1 MDDTVSHRDGT
12 GGDWRPGAPRA
23 PRGADLLDLT
33 AAQRAMWFAE
43 NLVDDHSVTVAHYL
57 DIVDDGRPFDRELF
71 RRGVLEAARDLQT
84 AYTRV
89 VEVDGTPRQYIDF
102 SVPFDVIDV
111 DLRTHPDPESAAAD
125 WMRADHQRSV
135 DLLAD
140 PVAVA
145 AFIRI
150 ADDRTY
156 WYMRG
161 HHIAF
166 DGYGALM
173 CLHEA
178 VARYNEHRA
187 PEPAA
192 EVAATVPPRTGRRPV
207 RRASIAEVV
216 ADDAAYRQSTRFEK
230 DREFWQERAA
240 GLPERVS
247 LAAHPATA
255 GVRNETVVSAGLL
268 GPELDEALRRCARDL
283 DASVAAIL
291 TAAFAAFLA
300 RMSGSDDIVLSLPV
314 TARTTARVRHSAGM
328 VSNMLPLRVDGI
340 SSATCAD
347 VVAAV
352 SAEITAGLR
361 HQRYRS
367 EDIRAAAGFGDAR
380 GTSFGPLVNL
390 LLFDKPI
397 VIDGARVRYH
407 MLSAGLVEDLVM
419 NVFAAGPEA
428 PLEVGL
434 HANPT
439 LYGSAELEA
448 HRGRL
453 LNVLTQFV
461 AHPNRPVTDLDLL
474 MAGESATLDH
484 LGSGGPA
491 VGVVGEHVLAAF
503 DRQVESTPDAA
514 AVTFGDTT
522 LTYREFARACDTF
535 ADRFTSLG
543 VRRGDRIVV
552 ALDRSIE
559 QVCAVYAAIGLGAAY
574 VPVDPAEPEER
585 RQAIIAAVE
594 PALVV
599 DAHFVAGLD
608 SPRRGPTARPHRE
621 TRVPADL
628 AAYVIFTSGST
639 GTPKGVEIGHRAIEQ
654 RLGWMQHGHPIAAG
668 DGVLYKTPATFD
680 VSVWELLWPLRVGA
694 RMVIAMPGGHRDP
707 AYLRDLI
714 ARSGVTVLHFVPSML
729 DAYLDVVLGPDPGGS
744 TTQSVD
750 DFGGTDTMAHERLSL
765 PDHVRWVFTS
775 GEALPARLAR
785 RVRST
790 TRAGLVN
797 LYGPTEAAI
806 DVTAQRVTTDGP
818 AVPIGHPV
826 PGTEVRVLDGR
837 LHPVPVG
844 VAGELY
850 LVGPQLASCYVGAPG
865 LTSGRFTADPRG
877 DMGARMYRTGD
888 LVRWTADGELEY
900 LGRTDQQ
907 IKIRGQR
914 VEPGEVEAVIA
925 AIPGVDAVAVV
936 ARRDLGPAPV
946 LVAYLR
952 ARRDGSVPESRADHD
967 AGDTRQLLDA
977 DAVRAHCRRRLPGH
991 MVPPGIVF
999 LDAFPTTRSGKLDT
1013 RALPVPVLGSAATSF
1028 RTPQTP
1034 VERAIVSLVE
1044 EALDREGVS
1053 VSDNLFALGA
1063 DSLLAARMVAR
1074 ARVDHGLGIALTD
1087 VFDAVDLADLASRA
1101 VVVPQS
1107 DPSAATRSQP
1117 PRPARIPLSQA
1128 QTRLWFINRMSPAES
1143 TYNMSGA
1150 LRLAH
1155 ALDADA
1161 MNRAVRDVVD
1171 RHEILRTVF
1180 PVVDGEPEQ
1189 RILDSRTAADLLAGG
1204 THVELVAGSAA
1215 SGTHVTVAGSA
1226 ASGTHVTDAGDDV
1239 DKAISAITDVGF
1251 DLAEEIPF
1259 RYRLLTGHPD
1269 GDIVVLVLHHIA
1281 ADGHSLRPLLRDLM
1295 TAYDSR
1301 RAGAEP
1307 DLAPLPMQYAD
1318 VAVERAETLGTPDAP
1333 SSVLVEG
1340 LEFWRGELRGA
1351 PDLLQLPTDR
1361 PRPRV
1366 MSSSGAHVDTVLGTG
1381 LTAGIRQLARSLAV
1395 TPFAV
1400 FQSAL
1405 AITLGRLAATD
1416 DVSIGTAVA
1425 GRDDPALADLV
1436 GMFVNTV
1443 VLRTTLQPGDTV
1455 VDFVT
1460 AAHRRCARAMSRA
1473 DVPFERV
1480 VDAVAPHRSPSH
1492 SPLFQVA
1499 LTVQPDQLAELARWA
1514 GSAEVLD
1521 ARVPSAKYD
1530 VTVSVTD
1537 RTDRYDVEF
1546 AYATDLFDDATVR
1559 DMARRLEFVLEQMV
1573 HEPSR
1578 SIGAIDLLR
1587 PDEMRTLA
1595 APAWGSRPEQTLATL
1610 LTRGLASA
1618 DPGAP
1623 ALLGESA
1630 VRWSEVTTTTNQIA
1644 RVLIERGIGP
1654 GDVVAVSI
1662 PRSPRSV
1669 LAVLGVAMSGA
1680 AFVMIDSRLP
1690 AARRSAMLAD
1700 SGAVLVI
1707 TADPVTT
1714 DGAGSSAT
1722 RSTVAQLVLD
1732 DLEVDLGIAGRP
1744 TNRVADAER
1753 VRPIAL
1759 DDAAYLQFT
1768 SGSTG
1773 RPKAVTVTNAGF
1785 AELVGEQQHR
1795 LGAGPDSRI
1804 LHVAAPGFDVAVW
1817 EIVFAV
1823 CSGAQL
1829 AISPP
1834 EVFAGPELATIIARH
1849 RVTHTIMTPTALA
1862 TLDPAAVPELSV
1874 VMVAGEA
1881 CPPELVARWH
1891 AAGRPLLNLY
1901 GPSETT
1907 IWATASAPLRPAEPV
1922 TIGGP
1927 IAGVGVRVLDA
1938 CLRPV
1943 PDGVLGEL
1951 YLSGRALGRG
1961 YHGRPGLTA
1970 GRFVADPFETGGRM
1984 YRTGDLVTRTPSG
1997 DIVYHGRND
2006 FQIKIRGMRVE
2017 PGEVDGVLASHPDV
2031 DIAVTVGTTTPAGDT
2046 VLVSYVT
2053 APADRVPAPE
2063 HILDHAAARLPS
2075 HLVPH
2080 TVVVLDELPMTRTGK
2095 VDRRALPAVEIS
2107 PAREYVGP
2115 RSRLEG
2121 VVAQIFADV
2130 LGLREVSVYDGFFEL
2145 GGSSLSA
2152 TKVAY
2157 RVEQHVGR
2165 RVPMSLLFENP
2176 TVADFVAAVAT
2187 ADRAVSGRML
2197 TPRERTHVVDLTG
2210 VQRGLW
2216 SINQTDP
2223 ASPAYNVGLTLEL
2236 DGRLDVP
2243 ALTGAV
2249 GDLVARHES
2258 LRTRY
2263 PLHDGTPVQLI
2274 IPAADAVHALRIPL
2288 VDLAGDRPDM
2298 PAEDRLGAEV
2308 AAVVGAGFDLTGPP
2322 AVRATILRVSPDRHV
2337 LVFVVHHI
2345 NADGGSLG
2353 PLARDLAEFY
2363 SARISGR
2370 AGSRS
2375 AVGQRVQFADYA
2387 IWHAERLQT
2396 TRPDGETERQRQLR
2410 YWGQRLDRAGEPAT
2424 IPTDRPRPVEPRHVG
2439 GVVDLDIPS
2448 STATMLRQMARVGNT
2463 TQFAV
2468 LHAAIA
2474 VLIGR
2479 LSGSDDI
2486 VIGTPF
2492 AGRDDPA
2499 LTDMVGM
2506 LATTVPL
2513 RTRLR
2518 LDEPFAEL
2526 LRRVHTD
2533 DFADLGHTDVSFDEI
2548 VDHLARTDRTS
2559 VRRGRR
2565 NPLFSVMLSYQNLE
2579 FPDIE
2584 LDGLHVRPR
2593 LPESFPAK
2601 VDLEVMLYP
2610 GDPDG
2615 VDRNGALGGQI
2626 AFDTDLFDPG
2636 TVALFAER
2644 FRNLLADIVS
2654 RPDTAIGDLAV
2665 WAEQNAPDV
2674 RGTDAVRPLHELVS
2688 EVAAVAPDT
2697 VIGVAGA
2704 PQVTFADLEATAV
2717 AMSMSIPDE
2726 DPAEALT
2733 IAVATLLADA
2743 DRSIDEVFES
2753 VRSAADAVV
2762 HGHTGAGSG
2771 AVQRNRVEPA

>member
-1 MDDTVSHRDGT
+1 
-12 GGDWRPGAPRA
+12 
-23 PRGADLLDLT
+23 
-33 AAQRAMWFAE
+33 MWFAE

-57 DIVDDGRPFDRELF
+57 DIIDDGRPFDRELF

-89 VEVDGTPRQYIDF
+89 TEVDGTPQQYIDY

-111 DLRTHPDPESAAAD
+111 DLRAEPDPEAAAEE
-125 WMRADHQRSV
+125 WMRTDHQRSV

-145 AFIRI
+145 AFIRVT
-150 ADDRTY
+150 DDRTY

-178 VARYNEHRA
+178 VERYNQHREPGGGADPTASA
-187 PEPAA
+187 PA
-192 EVAATVPPRTGRRPV
+192 RIGHRPV
-207 RRASIAEVV
+207 RRAGIAEVV

-230 DREFWQERAA
+230 DRKFWSERAA

-247 LAAHPATA
+247 LAAHPATT

-268 GPELDEALRRCARDL
+268 GPELDDALRRCARDL

-300 RMSGSDDIVLSLPV
+300 RMSGNDDIVLSLPV
-314 TARTTARVRHSAGM
+314 TARTTARIRHSAGM
-328 VSNMLPLRVDGI
+328 VSNMLPLRVNGI
-340 SSATCAD
+340 ATATCAD

-352 SAEITAGLR
+352 TAEITAGLR

-367 EDIRAAAGFGDAR
+367 EDIRAAAGFGDTL

-407 MLSAGLVEDLVM
+407 MLSAGMVEDLVM
-419 NVFAAGPEA
+419 NVFAAGPDA

-434 HANPT
+434 HANPN
-439 LYGSAELEA
+439 LYEPAELDM
-448 HRGRL
+448 HRRRL
-453 LNVLTQFV
+453 LHLLMQFV
-461 AHPNRPVTDLDLL
+461 TEPRRPVADLELL
-474 MAGESATLDH
+474 MAGESATVDR

-491 VGVVGEHVLAAF
+491 IVVGDEHVLAAF
-503 DRQVESTPDAA
+503 DRQVDSTPDAP

-522 LTYREFARACDTF
+522 LTYREFERACAEF
-535 ADRFTSLG
+535 ADRFAERG
-543 VRRGDRIVV
+543 VRRGDRVVV

-559 QVCAVYAAIGLGAAY
+559 QVCAVYAAISLGAAY
-574 VPVDPAEPEER
+574 VPLDPAEPEER
-585 RQAIIAAVE
+585 RRAITAAVG
-594 PALVV
+594 PSLIV
-599 DAHFVAGLD
+599 DAQFVADVGVGPGHESPRSRRRD
-608 SPRRGPTARPHRE
+608 SPRPDGPTPAHRD
-621 TRVPADL
+621 RRAPAGL
-628 AAYVIFTSGST
+628 PAYVIFTSGST
-639 GTPKGVEIGHRAIEQ
+639 GVPKGVEIDHRAIGQ
-654 RLGWMQHGHPIAAG
+654 RLAWMQHDHPIASG
-668 DGVLYKTPATFD
+668 DAVLYKTPATFD

-694 RMVIAMPGGHRDP
+694 RMVIAAPGGHRDP

-729 DAYLDVVLGPDPGGS
+729 DAYLDVALGPEPEDRQAAGDPGPRDAAPY
-744 TTQSVD
+744 QRV
-750 DFGGTDTMAHERLSL
+750 SL
-765 PDHVRWVFTS
+765 PDQVRWLFTS
-775 GEALPARLAR
+775 GEALPARLALR
-785 RVRST
+785 ARST
-790 TRAGLVN
+790 SRAGLVN

-806 DVTAQRVTTDGP
+806 DVTAQRITTDR
-818 AVPIGHPV
+818 AVVPIGRPV
-826 PGTEVRVLDGR
+826 PGTVVRVLDAR
-837 LHPVPVG
+837 LRPVPVG
-844 VAGELY
+844 VAGELH
-850 LVGPQLASCYVGAPG
+850 LVGAQLANCYVGAPG
-865 LTSGRFTADPRG
+865 QTAARFVADPQG
-877 DMGARMYRTGD
+877 TAGARMYRTGD
-888 LVRWTADGELEY
+888 LVRWTGDGELEY
-900 LGRTDQQ
+900 LGRTDHQ
-907 IKIRGQR
+907 IKIRGRR

-925 AIPGVDAVAVV
+925 TVPGVDAVAVV
-936 ARRDLGPAPV
+936 ARHDLGPAPV
-946 LVAYLR
+946 LVAYVR
-952 ARRDGSVPESRADHD
+952 ARREVLSGTV
-967 AGDTRQLLDA
+967 GGVLDA
-977 DAVRAHCRRRLPGH
+977 EAVRAHCRGRLPGH
-991 MVPPGIVF
+991 MVPLGVVL
-999 LDAFPTTRSGKLDT
+999 LDSFPTTKSGKLDQ
-1013 RALPVPVLGSAATSF
+1013 RALPVPVLGSGATGF
-1028 RTPQTP
+1028 RPPHTPA
-1034 VERAIVSLVE
+1034 ERALVGLVE
-1044 EALDREGVS
+1044 EALGRGGVS
-1053 VSDNLFALGA
+1053 VSDNLFALGS
-1063 DSLLAARMVAR
+1063 DSLLAARMVSR

-1087 VFDAVDLADLASRA
+1087 VFEAVDLADLASRA
-1101 VVVPQS
+1101 VVIS
-1107 DPSAATRSQP
+1107 DFDQAAPRETRSM

-1150 LRLAH
+1150 LRLTDPVDTA
-1155 ALDADA
+1155 ALH
-1161 MNRAVRDVVD
+1161 RAVLDVVD

-1189 RILDSRTAADLLAGG
+1189 RILDPQVAADRLG
-1204 THVELVAGSAA
+1204 
-1215 SGTHVTVAGSA
+1215 VTVAGSA
-1226 ASGTHVTDAGDDV
+1226 ASGTGVTVAGSAASGTGVTVAGSGASGTGVTVAGSGASGTDLAA
-1239 DKAISAITDVGF
+1239 AISAVTEVGF

-1259 RYRLLTGHPD
+1259 RYRVVTGHPD
-1269 GDIVVLVLHHIA
+1269 GDVIVLVVHHIA

-1301 RAGAEP
+1301 RTGEVP
-1307 DLAPLPMQYAD
+1307 DFAPLPLQYAD
-1318 VAVERAETLGTPDAP
+1318 VAVERAETLGTPESP
-1333 SSVLVEG
+1333 SPALIEG
-1340 LEFWRGELRGA
+1340 LEFWRTELRGA

-1366 MSSSGAHVDTVLGTG
+1366 MSSSGAHVDTVLGPE
-1381 LTAGIRQLARSLAV
+1381 LTAGIRQLARSLSA

-1425 GRDDPALADLV
+1425 GRDDPAVADLV

-1443 VLRTTLQPGDTV
+1443 VLRTTVNPADTV
-1455 VDFVT
+1455 AEFVT
-1460 AAHRRCARAMSRA
+1460 AAHRRCARAMSCA

-1480 VDAVAPHRSPSH
+1480 VDAVAPHRSPAH

-1499 LTVQPDQLAELARWA
+1499 LTVQPDQLAELAHWT
-1514 GSAEVLD
+1514 GSAAILD

-1537 RTDRYDVEF
+1537 HADRYDIEI
-1546 AYATDLFDDATVR
+1546 AYATDLFDAATVR
-1559 DMARRLEFVLEQMV
+1559 EMAARLEFVLAQMV
-1573 HEPSR
+1573 GQSSR
-1578 SIGAIDLLR
+1578 TIGSIDLLR
-1587 PDEMRTLA
+1587 PNETRPLTS
-1595 APAWGSRPEQTLATL
+1595 PARGARPEQTLAGL
-1610 LTRGLASA
+1610 LARGLARA

-1623 ALLGESA
+1623 ALIGDSVL
-1630 VRWSEVTTTTNQIA
+1630 RWSEIATTTHQLA
-1644 RVLIERGIGP
+1644 RVLITRGIGP
-1654 GDVVAVSI
+1654 GDVVALSI
-1662 PRSPRSV
+1662 PRSTRSV

-1690 AARRSAMLAD
+1690 VARRATMLAD
-1700 SGAVLVI
+1700 SGAVLLI
-1707 TADPVTT
+1707 TAQAPDGDDGGPP
-1714 DGAGSSAT
+1714 GAGAST
-1722 RSTVAQLVLD
+1722 IPSTVARLVLD

-1744 TNRVADAER
+1744 TYPVADAER
-1753 VRPIAL
+1753 VRPISL
-1759 DDAAYLQFT
+1759 DDVAYLQFT

-1773 RPKAVTVTNAGF
+1773 RPKAATLTHAGF
-1785 AELVGEQQHR
+1785 AELVAEQQDR
-1795 LGAGPDSRI
+1795 LGATPDARI
-1804 LHVAAPGFDVAVW
+1804 LHVAASGFDVAVW

-1829 AISPP
+1829 VISPP
-1834 EVFAGPELATIIARH
+1834 DVFAGPELENVIARH

-1862 TLDPAAVPELSV
+1862 TLDPAAVPELAV

-1881 CPPELVARWH
+1881 CPPELVSRWH

-1907 IWATASAPLRPAEPV
+1907 IWATVSEPMRPAEPV

-1927 IAGVGVRVLDA
+1927 ISGVGVKVLDA

-1943 PDGVLGEL
+1943 PNGVLGEL

-1961 YHGRPGLTA
+1961 YHARPGLTA
-1970 GRFVADPFETGGRM
+1970 ARFVADPFDEGGRM

-2017 PGEVDGVLASHPDV
+2017 PGEVDGVLASHLDV
-2031 DIAVTVGTTTPAGDT
+2031 ETAVTVGTSTPAGET

-2053 APADRVPAPE
+2053 APPDRLPAPE
-2063 HILDHAAARLPS
+2063 HILDHAAARLPA

-2107 PAREYVGP
+2107 PAREYVAP

-2130 LGLREVSVYDGFFEL
+2130 LGVREVSVHDGFFEL

-2157 RVEQHVGR
+2157 RVEQHIGR
-2165 RVPMSLLFENP
+2165 RVPMSALFENP

-2187 ADRAVSGRML
+2187 ADRAAGRML
-2197 TPRERTHVVDLTG
+2197 TPRDRTHVVDLTG

-2216 SINQTDP
+2216 SINQIDP

-2263 PLHDGTPVQLI
+2263 PLHDGAPVQLI

-2288 VDLAGDRPDM
+2288 VDLAGDRLDSTDG
-2298 PAEDRLGAEV
+2298 DRVGAEV
-2308 AAVVGAGFDLTGPP
+2308 AAVVDAGFDLTGPP
-2322 AVRATILRVSPDRHV
+2322 AVRATILRLSADRHV

-2345 NADGGSLG
+2345 NADGGSLA

-2363 SARISGR
+2363 ATRISGR
-2370 AGSRS
+2370 SGSGS
-2375 AVGQRVQFADYA
+2375 VVGQRVQFADYA

-2396 TRPDGETERQRQLR
+2396 VRPDGMTERQRQLE
-2410 YWGQRLDRAGEPAT
+2410 YWGRRLDRVGEPAT
-2424 IPTDRPRPVEPRHVG
+2424 VPTDRPRPVEPRHVG

-2468 LHAAIA
+2468 LHAALA

-2518 LDEPFAEL
+2518 LDEPFADL

-2548 VDHLARTDRTS
+2548 VDHLARADRGA

-2565 NPLFSVMLSYQNLE
+2565 NPLFSVMIAYQNLE
-2579 FPDIE
+2579 FPDVE

-2593 LPESFPAK
+2593 LPTSFPAK

-2644 FRNLLADIVS
+2644 YRTLLTDIVS
-2654 RPDTAIGDLAV
+2654 RPDIAVGDLALWEEATPGV
-2665 WAEQNAPDV
+2665 GE
-2674 RGTDAVRPLHELVS
+2674 TEDARPLHEIVS

-2717 AMSMSIPDE
+2717 AMSISVPDD

-2743 DRSIDEVFES
+2743 DRSIDDVFES
-2753 VRSAADAVV
+2753 VRTAADAVLRRDAD
-2762 HGHTGAGSG
+2762 AGSG
-2771 AVQRNRVEPA
+2771 AVPRNRVGPA

>member
-1 MDDTVSHRDGT
+1 M
-12 GGDWRPGAPRA
+12 
-23 PRGADLLDLT
+23 T

-89 VEVDGTPRQYIDF
+89 IEVDGTPQQYIDF
-102 SVPFDVIDV
+102 SVPFDVVDV
-111 DLRTHPDPESAAAD
+111 DLRSDPDPEAAAED
-125 WMRADHQRSV
+125 WMRADHQRTV

-178 VARYNEHRA
+178 VARYNRHR
-187 PEPAA
+187 EPGGDDPGNMASSG
-192 EVAATVPPRTGRRPV
+192 TGRRPV
-207 RRASIAEVV
+207 RRASVAEVV
-216 ADDAAYRQSTRFEK
+216 ADDAAYRESTRFEK
-230 DREFWQERAA
+230 DREFWRERAA
-240 GLPERVS
+240 GLPERVT
-247 LAAHPATA
+247 LAAHPATT
-255 GVRNETVVSAGLL
+255 GVCNETIVSAGML

-314 TARTTARVRHSAGM
+314 TARTTARIRHSAGM

-340 SSATCAD
+340 ASATCAD
-347 VVAAV
+347 VVSAV
-352 SAEITAGLR
+352 TAEITAGLR

-367 EDIRAAAGFGDAR
+367 EDIRAAAGFGDTL
-380 GTSFGPLVNL
+380 GTTFGPLVNL

-407 MLSAGLVEDLVM
+407 MLSAGMVEDLVM
-419 NVFAAGPEA
+419 NVFAAGPDA

-434 HANPT
+434 HANPA
-439 LYGSAELEA
+439 LYESAELNL
-448 HRGRL
+448 HRERL
-453 LNVLTQFV
+453 LNLLTQFV
-461 AHPNRPVTDLDLL
+461 AGPNRPVADLDLL
-474 MAGESATLDH
+474 MVGESATLDD

-491 VGVVGEHVLAAF
+491 VGVDGEHVLAAF
-503 DRQVESTPDAA
+503 DRQVDSTPDAP

-522 LTYREFARACDTF
+522 LTYREFAWASARF
-535 ADRFTSLG
+535 ADRFASLG
-543 VRRGDRIVV
+543 VRRGDRVVV

-574 VPVDPAEPEER
+574 VPVDSAEPEER
-585 RQAIIAAVE
+585 RRAITAAVD
-594 PALVV
+594 PGLVV
-599 DAHFVAGLD
+599 DAQFVADLHAD
-608 SPRRGPTARPHRE
+608 LVSPDPVPAAPPHRD
-621 TRVPADL
+621 RQAPAGL

-639 GTPKGVEIGHRAIEQ
+639 GTPKGVEVGHRAIEQ
-654 RLGWMQHGHPIAAG
+654 RLAWMQHDHPITAG
-668 DGVLYKTPATFD
+668 DAVLYKTPATFD

-694 RMVIAMPGGHRDP
+694 RMVIAAPGGHRDP
-707 AYLRDLI
+707 DYLRDLI
-714 ARSGVTVLHFVPSML
+714 ERSRVTVLHFVPSML
-729 DAYLDVVLGPDPGGS
+729 DAYLDVVLGRDPAGPEADGRRVIGDS
-744 TTQSVD
+744 GPRD
-750 DFGGTDTMAHERLSL
+750 AAHERISL
-765 PDHVRWVFTS
+765 PDHVRWLFTS
-775 GEALPARLAR
+775 GEALPARLAQ

-790 TRAGLVN
+790 SRAGLVN

-806 DVTAQRVTTDGP
+806 DVTAQRITTDGVV
-818 AVPIGHPV
+818 VPIGRPV
-826 PGTEVRVLDGR
+826 PGTVVRVLDGR
-837 LHPVPVG
+837 LRPVPVG
-844 VAGELY
+844 VAGELH
-850 LVGPQLASCYVGAPG
+850 LVGDQLANCYVGAPG
-865 LTSGRFTADPRG
+865 QTSTRFVADPQG
-877 DMGARMYRTGD
+877 LGGARMYRTGD
-888 LVRWTADGELEY
+888 LVRWTGDGELEY

-946 LVAYLR
+946 LVAYIR
-952 ARRDGSVPESRADHD
+952 ARGNQLKGNDSHAANGLGDICGVVD
-967 AGDTRQLLDA
+967 AEV
-977 DAVRAHCRRRLPGH
+977 VRAHCRRRLPGH
-991 MVPPGIVF
+991 MVPHGVVV
-999 LDAFPTTRSGKLDT
+999 LDSFPTTRSGKLDQ
-1013 RALPVPVLGSAATSF
+1013 RALPAPELGSVATSF
-1028 RTPQTP
+1028 RPPHTPA
-1034 VERAIVSLVE
+1034 ERAIVALVE
-1044 EALDREGVS
+1044 EGLDRDGVS
-1053 VSDNLFALGA
+1053 VSDNLFALGS
-1063 DSLLAARMVAR
+1063 DSLLAARMVSR

-1087 VFDAVDLADLASRA
+1087 VFEAVDLADLASRA
-1101 VVVPQS
+1101 VAIPESGQATS
-1107 DPSAATRSQP
+1107 RPSRP
-1117 PRPARIPLSQA
+1117 LRPARIPLSQA
-1128 QTRLWFINRMSPAES
+1128 QTRLWFINRMSPADS

-1150 LRLAH
+1150 LRLTH
-1155 ALDADA
+1155 PVDADVLH
-1161 MNRAVRDVVD
+1161 RAVLDVVN

-1189 RILDSRTAADLLAGG
+1189 LILDPKVAADLL
-1204 THVELVAGSAA
+1204 GSGA
-1215 SGTHVTVAGSA
+1215 SGTGVDGRDLA
-1226 ASGTHVTDAGDDV
+1226 A
-1239 DKAISAITDVGF
+1239 AISAITDVGF
-1251 DLAEEIPF
+1251 DLAEQIPF
-1259 RYRLLTGHPD
+1259 RYRLVTGHPD
-1269 GDIVVLVLHHIA
+1269 GDVIVLVLHHIA
-1281 ADGHSLRPLLRDLM
+1281 ADGQSLRPLLRDLM
-1295 TAYDSR
+1295 TAYDCR
-1301 RAGAEP
+1301 RAGEEP
-1307 DLAPLPMQYAD
+1307 DFPPLPMQYAD
-1318 VAVERAETLGTPDAP
+1318 IAVERAETLGTPESP
-1333 SSVLVEG
+1333 SPFLVEG
-1340 LEFWRGELRGA
+1340 LEFWRAELRGA

-1366 MSSSGAHVDTVLGTG
+1366 MSSGGAHVDIVLGPD
-1381 LTAGIRQLARSLAV
+1381 LTAGIRRLAMSLSA

-1425 GRDDPALADLV
+1425 GRDDPEVADLV

-1443 VLRTTLQPGDTV
+1443 VLRTTLHPGDTV
-1455 VDFVT
+1455 AEFVT
-1460 AAHRRCARAMSRA
+1460 AAHRRCARAMSCA

-1480 VDAVAPHRSPSH
+1480 VDAVAPHRSPAH

-1499 LTVQPDQLAELARWA
+1499 LTVQPDQLAELARWT

-1537 RTDRYDVEF
+1537 HTDRYDVEF
-1546 AYATDLFDDATVR
+1546 AYATDLFDATTVR
-1559 DMARRLEFVLEQMV
+1559 EMAGRLEFVLQQMV
-1573 HEPSR
+1573 RGSSR
-1578 SIGAIDLLR
+1578 TIGSIDLLR
-1587 PDEMRTLA
+1587 PDETRRLA
-1595 APAWGSRPEQTLATL
+1595 SPARGARAEQTLAGL
-1610 LTRGLASA
+1610 LARGLARA

-1623 ALLGESA
+1623 ALVGDGAL
-1630 VRWSEVTTTTNQIA
+1630 RWSEVATTTHQIA

-1662 PRSPRSV
+1662 PRSHRSV
-1669 LAVLGVAMSGA
+1669 LAVLGVAASGA
-1680 AFVMIDSRLP
+1680 AFVMIDPRLP
-1690 AARRSAMLAD
+1690 VARRAAMLAD
-1700 SGAVLVI
+1700 SGAVLLI
-1707 TADPVTT
+1707 TT
-1714 DGAGSSAT
+1714 DSAATDEGITPGSGSLET

-1744 TNRVADAER
+1744 THPVADAER
-1753 VRPIAL
+1753 VRPISL
-1759 DDAAYLQFT
+1759 DDVAYLQFT

-1773 RPKAVTVTNAGF
+1773 RPKAATLTHAGF
-1785 AELVGEQQHR
+1785 AELVAEQQHR
-1795 LGAGPDSRI
+1795 LGAAPDSRI

-1829 AISPP
+1829 VISPP
-1834 EVFAGPELATIIARH
+1834 DVFAGPELENVIARH

-1881 CPPELVARWH
+1881 CPPELVAKWDS
-1891 AAGRPLLNLY
+1891 AGRPLLNLY

-1927 IAGVGVRVLDA
+1927 ISGVGVKILDGG
-1938 CLRPV
+1938 LRPV

-1970 GRFVADPFETGGRM
+1970 ARFVADPFDVGGRM

-2031 DIAVTVGTTTPAGDT
+2031 ESAVTVGTSTPAGET

-2053 APADRVPAPE
+2053 APADRMPAPE
-2063 HILDHAAARLPS
+2063 HILDHAAARLPA

-2107 PAREYVGP
+2107 PAREYVAP

-2130 LGLREVSVYDGFFEL
+2130 LGVRQVSVHDGFFEL

-2157 RVEQHVGR
+2157 RVEQHIGR

-2187 ADRAVSGRML
+2187 ADQAVAGRML

-2223 ASPAYNVGLTLEL
+2223 TSPAYNVGLTLEL

-2263 PLHDGTPVQLI
+2263 PLHDGAPVQLI

-2288 VDLAGDRPDM
+2288 VDLAGDRL
-2298 PAEDRLGAEV
+2298 ETTSGDRVAAEV
-2308 AAVVGAGFDLTGPP
+2308 AGVVDAGFDLTGPP
-2322 AVRATILRVSPDRHV
+2322 AVRATILRLSADRHV

-2363 SARISGR
+2363 AARI
-2370 AGSRS
+2370 AGKPGPRS
-2375 AVGQRVQFADYA
+2375 AAGQRVQFADYA

-2396 TRPDGETERQRQLR
+2396 TRPDGVTERQRQLE
-2410 YWGQRLDRAGEPAT
+2410 YWGRRLDRVGEPAT
-2424 IPTDRPRPVEPRHVG
+2424 IPTDRPRPVEPRHLG
-2439 GVVDLDIPS
+2439 GVVDLHIPS
-2448 STATMLRQMARVGNT
+2448 STATMIRQMARVGNT

-2468 LHAAIA
+2468 LHAALA

-2479 LSGSDDI
+2479 LAGSDDI

-2513 RTRLR
+2513 RTQLR
-2518 LDEPFAEL
+2518 LDEPFADL

-2548 VDHLARTDRTS
+2548 VDHLARADRGS

-2565 NPLFSVMLSYQNLE
+2565 NPLFSVMIAYQNLE
-2579 FPDIE
+2579 FPDVE

-2593 LPESFPAK
+2593 LPSSFPAK

-2626 AFDTDLFDPG
+2626 AFDTDLFDPD
-2636 TVALFAER
+2636 TVALFADR
-2644 FRNLLADIVS
+2644 YRNLLADIVT
-2654 RPDTAIGDLAV
+2654 RPDTAVGDLAL
-2665 WAEQNAPDV
+2665 WEEGTAADH
-2674 RGTDAVRPLHELVS
+2674 RGTEDARPLHEIVS
-2688 EVAAVAPDT
+2688 AVAAVAPDT

-2704 PQVTFADLEATAV
+2704 PTVTFADLEATAV
-2717 AMSMSIPDE
+2717 AMSISVPDD

-2743 DRSIDEVFES
+2743 DRSIDDVFKS
-2753 VRSAADAVV
+2753 VRTAAEAVL
-2762 HGHTGAGSG
+2762 HLDTDSGTGA
-2771 AVQRNRVEPA
+2771 VPRNRVGPA

>member
-1 MDDTVSHRDGT
+1 
-12 GGDWRPGAPRA
+12 
-23 PRGADLLDLT
+23 
-33 AAQRAMWFAE
+33 MWFAE

-71 RRGVLEAARDLQT
+71 RRGVLDAARDLQT

-89 VEVDGTPRQYIDF
+89 TEVDGTPQQYIDY
-102 SVPFDVIDV
+102 SVPFDVVDV
-111 DLRTHPDPESAAAD
+111 DLRAEPDPEAAAEV

-178 VARYNEHRA
+178 VARYNSHRQA
-187 PEPAA
+187 GAEADPAEPAPSRA
-192 EVAATVPPRTGRRPV
+192 GHRPV
-207 RRASIAEVV
+207 RRASVAEVV

-230 DREFWQERAA
+230 DREFWSERAA

-247 LAAHPATA
+247 LAAHRATT
-255 GVRNETVVSAGLL
+255 GVRNETVVSAGLI
-268 GPELDEALRRCARDL
+268 GPELDDALRRCARDL

-291 TAAFAAFLA
+291 TAALAAFLA

-314 TARTTARVRHSAGM
+314 TARTTARIRHSAGM
-328 VSNMLPLRVDGI
+328 VSNMLPLRVNGI
-340 SSATCAD
+340 ATATCAD
-347 VVAAV
+347 VVSAV
-352 SAEITAGLR
+352 TAEITAGLR

-367 EDIRAAAGFGDAR
+367 EDIRAAAGFGDTL

-407 MLSAGLVEDLVM
+407 MLSAGMVEDLVM
-419 NVFAAGPEA
+419 NVFAAGPDA

-439 LYGSAELEA
+439 LYEQAELDM
-448 HRGRL
+448 HRRRL
-453 LNVLTQFV
+453 LSLLTQFV
-461 AHPNRPVTDLDLL
+461 AEPRRPVADLELL
-474 MAGESATLDH
+474 VAGESATVDR

-491 VGVVGEHVLAAF
+491 VPVGDEHILAAF
-503 DRQVESTPDAA
+503 DRQVDSTPDAP

-522 LTYREFARACDTF
+522 LTYREFERACGTF
-535 ADRFTSLG
+535 ADRLASLG
-543 VRRGDRIVV
+543 VRRGDRVVV

-585 RQAIIAAVE
+585 RRAITAAVG
-594 PALVV
+594 PSVVV
-599 DAHFVAGLD
+599 DAQFVADLGVDPGPD
-608 SPRRGPTARPHRE
+608 SSRSRRRDGARPGPPTPVHRD
-621 TRVPADL
+621 RRAPAGL

-639 GTPKGVEIGHRAIEQ
+639 GIPKGVEIDHRAIVQ
-654 RLGWMQHGHPIAAG
+654 RLAWMQHDHPIAAA
-668 DGVLYKTPATFD
+668 DAVLYKTPATFD

-694 RMVIAMPGGHRDP
+694 RMVIAEPGGHRDP

-714 ARSGVTVLHFVPSML
+714 ARSGVTVVHFVPSML
-729 DAYLDVVLGPDPGGS
+729 DAYLDVVLGPETEGRQVAGGPDP
-744 TTQSVD
+744 D
-750 DFGGTDTMAHERLSL
+750 DAAAYDRVSL
-765 PDHVRWVFTS
+765 PDQVRWLFTS
-775 GEALPARLAR
+775 GEALPARLAHR
-785 RVRST
+785 ARST
-790 TRAGLVN
+790 SRAGLVN

-806 DVTAQRVTTDGP
+806 DVTAQRITTDR
-818 AVPIGHPV
+818 AVVPIGRPV
-826 PGTEVRVLDGR
+826 PGTVVRVLDAR
-837 LHPVPVG
+837 LRPVPVG
-844 VAGELY
+844 VVGELH
-850 LVGPQLASCYVGAPG
+850 LVGAQLANCYVGAPG
-865 LTSGRFTADPRG
+865 QTSARFVADPQG
-877 DMGARMYRTGD
+877 AAGARMYRTGD
-888 LVRWTADGELEY
+888 LVRWTGDGELEY

-907 IKIRGQR
+907 IKIRGRR
-914 VEPGEVEAVIA
+914 VEPGEVEVVIA
-925 AIPGVDAVAVV
+925 ALPGVDAVAVV
-936 ARRDLGPAPV
+936 ARHDLGPAPV
-946 LVAYLR
+946 LVAYVR
-952 ARRDGSVPESRADHD
+952 ARREEST
-967 AGDTRQLLDA
+967 GPVGGLLDA
-977 DAVRAHCRRRLPGH
+977 EAVRAHCRRRLPGH
-991 MVPPGIVF
+991 MVPLGVVL
-999 LDAFPTTRSGKLDT
+999 LDSFPTTRSGKLDQ
-1013 RALPVPVLGSAATSF
+1013 RALPAPVLGFGATDF
-1028 RTPQTP
+1028 RPPHTPA
-1034 VERAIVSLVE
+1034 ERALVALVE
-1044 EALDREGVS
+1044 EALDRDGVS
-1053 VSDNLFALGA
+1053 VSDNLFALGS

-1087 VFDAVDLADLASRA
+1087 VFEAVDLADLASRA
-1101 VVVPQS
+1101 VVIPDS
-1107 DPSAATRSQP
+1107 DQAARGPSRL
-1117 PRPARIPLSQA
+1117 PRPTRIPLSQA

-1150 LRLAH
+1150 LRLTHPVDTAVLH
-1155 ALDADA
+1155 
-1161 MNRAVRDVVD
+1161 RAVVDVVH

-1189 RILDSRTAADLLAGG
+1189 RILDAQVAADLLEA
-1204 THVELVAGSAA
+1204 VAGSGA
-1215 SGTHVTVAGSA
+1215 SGTDVAVAGSG
-1226 ASGTHVTDAGDDV
+1226 ASGTDMAVAGSGASGTDLAA
-1239 DKAISAITDVGF
+1239 AISAVTDVGF

-1259 RYRLLTGHPD
+1259 RYRVVTGHPD
-1269 GDIVVLVLHHIA
+1269 GDVIVLVVHHIA

-1307 DLAPLPMQYAD
+1307 DFAPLPMQYAD
-1318 VAVERAETLGTPDAP
+1318 VAVERAETLGTPESP
-1333 SSVLVEG
+1333 SSFLVEG
-1340 LEFWRGELRGA
+1340 LEFWRTELSGA

-1366 MSSSGAHVDTVLGTG
+1366 MSSSGAHVDTVLGPE
-1381 LTAGIRQLARSLAV
+1381 LTDGIRQLARSLSA

-1405 AITLGRLAATD
+1405 VITLGRLAATD

-1425 GRDDPALADLV
+1425 GRDDPAVADLV

-1443 VLRTTLQPGDTV
+1443 VLRTTLDPADTV
-1455 VDFVT
+1455 AEFVT
-1460 AAHRRCARAMSRA
+1460 AAHRRCARAMSCA

-1480 VDAVAPHRSPSH
+1480 VDAVAPHRSPAH

-1499 LTVQPDQLAELARWA
+1499 LTVQPDQLAELAHWT
-1514 GSAEVLD
+1514 GSAAILD

-1537 RTDRYDVEF
+1537 HTDRYDIEF
-1546 AYATDLFDDATVR
+1546 AYATDLFDAATVR
-1559 DMARRLEFVLEQMV
+1559 EMAARLEFVLAQMV
-1573 HEPSR
+1573 RQSSR
-1578 SIGAIDLLR
+1578 TIGSIDLLR
-1587 PDEMRTLA
+1587 PDEARVLA
-1595 APAWGSRPEQTLATL
+1595 SPARGARPEQTLAGL
-1610 LTRGLASA
+1610 LARGLARA

-1623 ALLGESA
+1623 ALVGDSIL
-1630 VRWSEVTTTTNQIA
+1630 RWSEVATTTHQLA
-1644 RVLIERGIGP
+1644 RVVIERGIGP

-1690 AARRSAMLAD
+1690 VARRAAMLAD
-1700 SGAVLVI
+1700 SGAVLLI
-1707 TADPVTT
+1707 TAETPAGDGDGAP
-1714 DGAGSSAT
+1714 GAGSS
-1722 RSTVAQLVLD
+1722 SIPPTVARLVLD

-1744 TNRVADAER
+1744 TYPVADAER
-1753 VRPIAL
+1753 VRPISL
-1759 DDAAYLQFT
+1759 DDVAYLQFT

-1773 RPKAVTVTNAGF
+1773 RPKAATLTHAGF
-1785 AELVGEQQHR
+1785 AELVAEQQQR
-1795 LGAGPDSRI
+1795 LGAAPDARI

-1829 AISPP
+1829 VISPP
-1834 EVFAGPELATIIARH
+1834 DVFAGPELENVIAGH

-1862 TLDPAAVPELSV
+1862 TLDPAAVPELAV

-1881 CPPELVARWH
+1881 CPPELVTRWH
-1891 AAGRPLLNLY
+1891 TAGRPLLNLY

-1907 IWATASAPLRPAEPV
+1907 IWATVSAPLRPAEPV

-1927 IAGVGVRVLDA
+1927 ISGVGVKVLDA

-1943 PDGVLGEL
+1943 PNGVLGEL

-1970 GRFVADPFETGGRM
+1970 ARFVADPFDAGGRM

-2031 DIAVTVGTTTPAGDT
+2031 ETAVTVGTSTPAGET

-2053 APADRVPAPE
+2053 APPDRLPAPE
-2063 HILDHAAARLPS
+2063 HILDHAAARLPA

-2080 TVVVLDELPMTRTGK
+2080 TVVVLDGLPMTRTGK

-2107 PAREYVGP
+2107 PAREYVAP

-2130 LGLREVSVYDGFFEL
+2130 LGVREVSVHDGFFEL

-2157 RVEQHVGR
+2157 RVEQHIGR

-2187 ADRAVSGRML
+2187 ADRESAGRML
-2197 TPRERTHVVDLTG
+2197 TPRDRTHVVDLTG

-2216 SINQTDP
+2216 SINQIDP

-2263 PLHDGTPVQLI
+2263 PLHDGAPVQLI
-2274 IPAADAVHALRIPL
+2274 TPAADALHALRIPL
-2288 VDLAGDRPDM
+2288 VDLAGDRLDTT
-2298 PAEDRLGAEV
+2298 AGDRLAVEI
-2308 AAVVGAGFDLTGPP
+2308 AAVVDAGFDLTGPP
-2322 AVRATILRVSPDRHV
+2322 AVRAAILRLSADRHV

-2363 SARISGR
+2363 AARISGR
-2370 AGSRS
+2370 SGSGS
-2375 AVGQRVQFADYA
+2375 VVGQRVQFADYA

-2396 TRPDGETERQRQLR
+2396 VRPGGMTERQRQLE
-2410 YWGQRLDRAGEPAT
+2410 YWRRRLDRVGEPAT
-2424 IPTDRPRPVEPRHVG
+2424 IPTDRPRPVEPRHLG
-2439 GVVDLDIPS
+2439 GVVDLDIPP

-2468 LHAAIA
+2468 LHAALA

-2518 LDEPFAEL
+2518 LDEPFADL

-2548 VDHLARTDRTS
+2548 VDHLARADRGT

-2565 NPLFSVMLSYQNLE
+2565 NPLFSVMIAYQNLE
-2579 FPDIE
+2579 FPEVE

-2593 LPESFPAK
+2593 LPASFPAK

-2615 VDRNGALGGQI
+2615 VERNGALGGQI
-2626 AFDTDLFDPG
+2626 AFDTDLFDPD

-2644 FRNLLADIVS
+2644 YRNLLTDIVA
-2654 RPDTAIGDLAV
+2654 RPDTAVGDLAL
-2665 WAEQNAPDV
+2665 WEETTPDHGGAED
-2674 RGTDAVRPLHELVS
+2674 VRPLHEIVS
-2688 EVAAVAPDT
+2688 EVAAIAPDT

-2704 PQVTFADLEATAV
+2704 PLVTFADLEATAV
-2717 AMSMSIPDE
+2717 AMSISVPDE

-2743 DRSIDEVFES
+2743 DRSIDDVFDS
-2753 VRSAADAVV
+2753 VRAAADAVL
-2762 HGHTGAGSG
+2762 GRDADTGSDALP
-2771 AVQRNRVEPA
+2771 RNRVGPA

>member
-1 MDDTVSHRDGT
+1 
-12 GGDWRPGAPRA
+12 
-23 PRGADLLDLT
+23 
-33 AAQRAMWFAE
+33 MWFAE
-43 NLVDDHSVTVAHYL
+43 NLIDDHSVTVAHYL

-89 VEVDGTPRQYIDF
+89 VEVDGTPHQFIDF
-102 SVPFDVIDV
+102 AVPFDVVEV
-111 DLRTHPDPESAAAD
+111 DLRAEPDPVAAAED
-125 WMRADHQRSV
+125 WMRTDHQRSV

-145 AFIRI
+145 AFIRV

-178 VARYNEHRA
+178 VARYNQHREQGA
-187 PEPAA
+187 GVDVPGPASSRA
-192 EVAATVPPRTGRRPV
+192 GRRPV
-207 RRASIAEVV
+207 QRATVAEVV
-216 ADDAAYRQSTRFEK
+216 ADDAAYRQSSRFDK
-230 DREFWQERAA
+230 DREFWLERAA

-247 LAAHPATA
+247 LAAHPATT
-255 GVRNETVVSAGLL
+255 GVRNETIVSAGML
-268 GPELDEALRRCARDL
+268 GPELDQALRHCARDL

-314 TARTTARVRHSAGM
+314 TARTTARIRHSAGM

-340 SSATCAD
+340 ASATCAD

-352 SAEITAGLR
+352 TAEITAGLR

-367 EDIRAAAGFGDAR
+367 EDIRAAAGFGDAL

-397 VIDGARVRYH
+397 VIDGARVHYH
-407 MLSAGLVEDLVM
+407 MLSAGMVEDLVM
-419 NVFAAGPEA
+419 NVFAAGPDA

-434 HANPT
+434 HANPS
-439 LYGSAELEA
+439 LYEPVELDA
-448 HRGRL
+448 HRNRL
-453 LNVLTQFV
+453 LSLLTQFV
-461 AHPNRPVTDLDLL
+461 AQPSRPVADLDLL
-474 MAGESATLDH
+474 MVGESTALDH

-491 VGVVGEHVLAAF
+491 VDAVGEHVLAAF
-503 DRQVESTPDAA
+503 DRQVIATPGAP

-522 LTYREFARACDTF
+522 LTYREFARSCAEFEHRF
-535 ADRFTSLG
+535 ADLG
-543 VRRGDRIVV
+543 VQAGDRVVV

-559 QVCAVYAAIGLGAAY
+559 QVCAIYAAIGLGAAY

-585 RQAIIAAVE
+585 RQAITTAVA
-594 PALVV
+594 PSLVV
-599 DAHFVAGLD
+599 DARFVADLADLAG
-608 SPRRGPTARPHRE
+608 SPLSGTPISTKGGGGRERCGNRRA
-621 TRVPADL
+621 PAGL

-639 GTPKGVEIGHRAIEQ
+639 GIPKGVEIDHRAIEQ
-654 RLGWMQHGHPIAAG
+654 RLAWMQHDHPITTG
-668 DGVLYKTPATFD
+668 DAVLYKTPATFD

-694 RMVIAMPGGHRDP
+694 HMVIAAPGGHRDP
-707 AYLRDLI
+707 TYLRDLI
-714 ARSGVTVLHFVPSML
+714 ARSRVTVLHFVPSML
-729 DAYLDVVLGPDPGGS
+729 DAYLDVVLGPDPGGPPPAPRQ
-744 TTQSVD
+744 TVGDIRVLD
-750 DFGGTDTMAHERLSL
+750 DAARERVSL
-765 PDHVRWVFTS
+765 PDHVRWLFTS
-775 GEALPARLAR
+775 GEALSAGLAR
-785 RVRST
+785 RVRFT
-790 TRAGLVN
+790 TRARLVN

-806 DVTAQRVTTDGP
+806 DVTAQRVTTER
-818 AVPIGHPV
+818 AVVPIGRPV
-826 PGTEVRVLDGR
+826 PGSVVRVLDGR
-837 LHPVPVG
+837 LRPVPVG

-850 LVGPQLASCYVGAPG
+850 LVGAQLANCYVAAAGQ
-865 LTSGRFTADPRG
+865 TSSRFVADPRG
-877 DMGARMYRTGD
+877 AAGARMYRTGD
-888 LVRWTADGELEY
+888 LVRWTGGGELEY

-925 AIPGVDAVAVV
+925 TMPGVDAVAVV
-936 ARRDLGPAPV
+936 ARSDLGPAPV

-952 ARRDGSVPESRADHD
+952 ARRDGAGDESRA
-967 AGDTRQLLDA
+967 ANGDEDVRAAVDVE
-977 DAVRAHCRRRLPGH
+977 AVRAHCRRRLPGH
-991 MVPPGIVF
+991 MVPLGVVV
-999 LDAFPTTRSGKLDT
+999 LDAFPTTRSGKLDR
-1013 RALPVPVLGSAATSF
+1013 RALPAPVLGSVPAGF
-1028 RTPQTP
+1028 RPPHTPA
-1034 VERAIVSLVE
+1034 ERAIVSLVE
-1044 EALDREGVS
+1044 QALDREGVS
-1053 VSDNLFALGA
+1053 VSDNLFALGS

-1074 ARVDHGLGIALTD
+1074 ARVDHGLEIALTD

-1101 VVVPQS
+1101 VVTSASVQ
-1107 DPSAATRSQP
+1107 SAADLPRP

-1128 QTRLWFINRMSPAES
+1128 QTRLWFINRMSPSES

-1150 LRLAH
+1150 LRLSH
-1155 ALDADA
+1155 AADADVLL
-1161 MNRAVRDVVD
+1161 RAVVDVMD

-1189 RILDSRTAADLLAGG
+1189 RILDLEAVVDRLG
-1204 THVELVAGSAA
+1204 TDVTLAGSAA
-1215 SGTHVTVAGSA
+1215 SEVEVTTAVA
-1226 ASGTHVTDAGDDV
+1226 
-1239 DKAISAITDVGF
+1239 AITDVGF

-1259 RYRLLTGHPD
+1259 RYRLVTGHPD
-1269 GDIVVLVLHHIA
+1269 GDVIVLVLHHIA
-1281 ADGHSLRPLLRDLM
+1281 ADGQSLRPLLRDLM

-1301 RAGAEP
+1301 RAGEEP
-1307 DLAPLPMQYAD
+1307 DFPPLPMQYAD
-1318 VAVERAETLGTPDAP
+1318 VAVERAETLGTPESP
-1333 SSVLVEG
+1333 SPFLVEG
-1340 LEFWRGELRGA
+1340 LEFWRAELRGA

-1366 MSSSGAHVDTVLGTG
+1366 MSSSGAHVDTVLGPG
-1381 LTAGIRQLARSLAV
+1381 LTAGIRQLARSLSA

-1425 GRDDPALADLV
+1425 GRDDPAVAELV

-1443 VLRTTLQPGDTV
+1443 VLRTALHPGDTV
-1455 VDFVT
+1455 ADLVA
-1460 AAHRRCARAMSRA
+1460 AAHRRCARAMACA

-1499 LTVQPDQLAELARWA
+1499 LTVQPDQLAELARWT

-1537 RTDRYDVEF
+1537 RGECYDVEF
-1546 AYATDLFDDATVR
+1546 AYATDLFDVGTVR
-1559 DMARRLEFVLEQMV
+1559 RMAGHLEFVLEQMV
-1573 HEPSR
+1573 RESSR
-1578 SIGAIDLLR
+1578 TIGSIDLLR
-1587 PDEMRTLA
+1587 PDETATLGV
-1595 APAWGSRPEQTLATL
+1595 PARGARPEQTLADL
-1610 LTRGLASA
+1610 LAQGLARA

-1623 ALLGESA
+1623 ALVGDSA
-1630 VRWSEVTTTTNQIA
+1630 VRWSEVATTTNQIA
-1644 RVLIERGIGP
+1644 RVLIDRGIGP

-1669 LAVLGVAMSGA
+1669 LAVLGVAVSGA
-1680 AFVMIDSRLP
+1680 AFVMVDPGLP
-1690 AARRSAMLAD
+1690 VARRSAMLAD
-1700 SGAVLVI
+1700 SGAVLLI
-1707 TADPVTT
+1707 TADSPPVG
-1714 DGAGSSAT
+1714 DSDPSQARSSAT
-1722 RSTVAQLVLD
+1722 VSSVPHLILD
-1732 DLEVDLGIAGRP
+1732 DLEVDLGIARRP
-1744 TNRVADAER
+1744 SNPVAAAER
-1753 VRPIAL
+1753 VRPISF

-1773 RPKAVTVTNAGF
+1773 RPKAASLTHAGF
-1785 AELVGEQQHR
+1785 AELVAEQQHR
-1795 LGAGPDSRI
+1795 LGAASDSRI

-1829 AISPP
+1829 VISPP
-1834 EVFAGPELATIIARH
+1834 DVFAGPELESVIARH

-1862 TLDPAAVPELSV
+1862 TLDPGAVPELEV

-1881 CPPELVARWH
+1881 CPPDLVTRWS

-1907 IWATASAPLRPAEPV
+1907 IWATVSAPLEPSEPV

-1927 IAGVGVRVLDA
+1927 IAGVGVKVLDA

-1970 GRFVADPFETGGRM
+1970 GRFVADPFDAGGRM
-1984 YRTGDLVTRTPSG
+1984 YRTGDLVTRTPCG

-2031 DIAVTVGTTTPAGDT
+2031 ETAVTVGMSTPAGDT

-2063 HILDHAAARLPS
+2063 HILDHAAARLPA

-2080 TVVVLDELPMTRTGK
+2080 TVVVLDEMPMTRTGK
-2095 VDRRALPAVEIS
+2095 VDRRALPEVEIS
-2107 PAREYVGP
+2107 PAREYVAP

-2130 LGLREVSVYDGFFEL
+2130 LGVREVSVHDGFFEL

-2157 RVEQHVGR
+2157 RVERHIGR

-2187 ADRAVSGRML
+2187 VDQAAAGRML

-2216 SINQTDP
+2216 SINQIDP

-2263 PLHDGTPVQLI
+2263 PLHDGAPVQLI

-2288 VDLAGDRPDM
+2288 VDLAGDRLGV
-2298 PAEDRLGAEV
+2298 PAGDRWDAEV
-2308 AAVVGAGFDLTGPP
+2308 AAVVEAGFDLTGPP
-2322 AVRATILRVSPDRHV
+2322 AVRATILRLSADRHV

-2363 SARISGR
+2363 AARITGR
-2370 AGSRS
+2370 SGSRS

-2396 TRPDGETERQRQLR
+2396 MRPDGVTERQRQLE
-2410 YWGQRLDRAGEPAT
+2410 YWGRRLDRAGEPAT
-2424 IPTDRPRPVEPRHVG
+2424 IPTDRPRPMEPRHLG

-2448 STATMLRQMARVGNT
+2448 STATMLAQMARVGNT

-2468 LHAAIA
+2468 LHAALA

-2518 LDEPFAEL
+2518 LDEPFVDL

-2548 VDHLARTDRTS
+2548 VDHLARTEGGL

-2565 NPLFSVMLSYQNLE
+2565 NPLFSVMLAYQNLE
-2579 FPDIE
+2579 FPDVE
-2584 LDGLHVRPR
+2584 LDGLHVRSR
-2593 LPESFPAK
+2593 LPASFPAK

-2626 AFDTDLFDPG
+2626 AFDTDLFDPD

-2644 FRNLLADIVS
+2644 YRNLLSDIVS
-2654 RPDTAIGDLAV
+2654 RPDTAVGDLAL
-2665 WAEQNAPDV
+2665 WAERTVADH
-2674 RGTDAVRPLHELVS
+2674 RGTDVAPLHEIVS
-2688 EVAAVAPDT
+2688 EVAAIAPDT

-2717 AMSMSIPDE
+2717 AMSISVPDD

-2743 DRSIDEVFES
+2743 DRSIDDVFES
-2753 VRSAADAVV
+2753 VRTAADAVL
-2762 HGHTGAGSG
+2762 HRGAGAGPS
-2771 AVQRNRVEPA
+2771 AVPRNRVGPA